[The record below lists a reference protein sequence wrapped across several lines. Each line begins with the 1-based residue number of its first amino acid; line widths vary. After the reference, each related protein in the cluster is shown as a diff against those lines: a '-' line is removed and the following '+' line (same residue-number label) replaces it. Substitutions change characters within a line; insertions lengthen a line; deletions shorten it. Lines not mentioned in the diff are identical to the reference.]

1 MVITVYCKII
11 VVKEQRCI
19 QPLHVKPEHN
29 TIATLDNIV
38 NVKHVV
44 LKGKRS
50 IQNLLVNQVRKMLT

>member
-1 MVITVYCKII
+1 MYCKII
-11 VVKEQRCI
+11 VAKEQRCI

-38 NVKHVV
+38 NVKHVA

-50 IQNLLVNQVRKMLT
+50 TQNLLVNQVRKMLT